1 MMNTTKYFQNL
12 NACSS
17 QAIDNIQMN
26 FETTELI
33 FWSNIITCVLNGIT
47 WITAITGN
55 GLVLAAI
62 LSSQMR
68 RQPCMLLLCSLAM
81 ADFLVGLLVQ
91 PLYVI
96 YKVAEIYKRWSIVC
110 YVKLVHV
117 CVGFT
122 TTGVSLMSL
131 MVIAIE
137 RLLAVSLHL
146 RYAELVTTKRV
157 KLVVFS
163 LWLISV
169 ANTGLKFIE
178 KDIFQATVLIMEIIS
193 IIIAAF
199 SYHKVY
205 KIVQKHR
212 EAIQKHAPKCNE
224 IDVEKY
230 QKSAMTM
237 FVIFMFSL
245 LCYLPFSAYIALE
258 AVYGFTV
265 TIKALANIATTVI
278 CIISSCNPC
287 IYCFRMQEIRKA
299 VIKLLRIKTSA
310 SIPIS
315 AGNVNATPT
324 IR

>member
-1 MMNTTKYFQNL
+1 MTNATTEHFLRSNI
-12 NACSS
+12 CSL
-17 QAIDNIQMN
+17 QALDNIQMN
-26 FETTELI
+26 FDTSELI
-33 FWSNIITCVLNGIT
+33 HWSNVITCVLNAVFCL
-47 WITAITGN
+47 TAVTGN
-55 GLVLAAI
+55 ALVLGAV

-91 PLYVI
+91 PSYVI
-96 YKVAEIYKRWSIVC
+96 YKVAEIYDRWSIVC
-110 YVKLVHV
+110 YIKLVHV

-131 MVIAIE
+131 MVIAVE

-146 RYAELVTTKRV
+146 RYSELVTTKRV
-157 KLVVFS
+157 KLVIFS

-178 KDIFQATVLIMEIIS
+178 KNIFQAIVLVMELIC

-199 SYHKVY
+199 AYHRVY

-212 EAIQKHAPKCNE
+212 KAIQKNAPTCDE
-224 IDVEKY
+224 LDVEKY
-230 QKSAMTM
+230 KKSAMTM

-245 LCYLPFSAYIALE
+245 LCYLPFSAYITLE
-258 AVYGFTV
+258 AVYGFTATV
-265 TIKALANIATTVI
+265 KALANIATTVI
-278 CIISSCNPC
+278 CILSSCNPC

-299 VIKLLRIKTSA
+299 VMKLLRT
-310 SIPIS
+310 
-315 AGNVNATPT
+315 V
-324 IR
+324 